1 MFTLTVKELFARK
14 LRLLTTALAVLLGV
28 AFMAGTMVFTDTN
41 TATFDSA
48 LADANHGVDAY
59 VRVPSAIAIG
69 YGEPGP
75 RLDSSLADTVT
86 AVDGVAEVALRVNG
100 YAQVVG
106 RDGKPVGDLAKNPA
120 FGTNWVT
127 IGELNP
133 YHLARGT
140 APANDGGIVIDKA
153 TADKAGYQPGD
164 SATVLT
170 KGVPREFTISG
181 IARFGSADSP
191 AGATAVL
198 FTDHVAQ
205 ELLATPG
212 EADAVAVTGDLGV
225 SQADLATAVQAAVGS
240 DVEVITGDQLI
251 AEEQTSLRSVFAGF
265 NTMMVIFALV
275 AVFVGAFIIN
285 NTFSI
290 TVAQRTREMAMLR
303 AIGASG
309 RQVKRAVLTE
319 AATIGALA
327 SAAGLVAGIG
337 VASGLKALMGLFGI
351 DIPDGPTVITPK
363 AMISSFLV
371 GLGVT
376 VLSAWLPAR
385 RAARIAPLAALRE
398 VNIDRSATSRRRA
411 VIGVLSAVAGG
422 ILVAAGLAAKNLSRI
437 GVGALATLIGVAVL
451 GPVLAGPVARLFGVP
466 LRLRGVGGELA
477 TRNAVRNPKRTARTA
492 AALMIGV
499 ALVGFITIF
508 AASTKSS
515 IAGSL
520 AADYSGTHI
529 VQTGGDGTPGAGL
542 SPKVAEQL
550 RTTPGV
556 EAVAEARMSPAI
568 IDGVPGE
575 TLYAFDATSIGQLF
589 NLGDVQGDLTAL
601 GADGIAISTDKATE
615 KGWTIGS
622 QVTVTLPSGPTTLMV
637 KSIYSGATDWLS
649 SQFVDLAAFRAT
661 VGDGLDTKVYVSGQE
676 QAIKDVVA
684 PYSAAE
690 VLDKQAFLHSVNGQV
705 DTILGL
711 FYAMLA
717 LAVIIALLGIAN
729 TMALSIF
736 ERTRELG
743 LLRAVG
749 MGRRQVRSVVRW
761 ESIIIA
767 VFGTGLGLTIGAF
780 LGWVIVRAMAEQGI
794 DTLTIPVG
802 TLAIVTVIAG
812 FAGALAAV
820 IPARRAANLDIL
832 RALVTE

>member
-14 LRLLTTALAVLLGV
+14 LRLLTTAFAVLLGV

-41 TATFDSA
+41 KATFDSA

-69 YGEPGP
+69 YGESGP
-75 RLDSSLADTVT
+75 RLDASLADKVT
-86 AVDGVAEVALRVNG
+86 TIDGVDEVALRING

-120 FGTNWVT
+120 FATNWVT
-127 IGELNP
+127 IDELNP
-133 YHLARGT
+133 YHLASGT
-140 APANDGGIVIDKA
+140 APANDGEIVIDKA
-153 TADKAGYQPGD
+153 SADKAGYQPGD
-164 SATVLT
+164 TATVLT
-170 KGVPREFTISG
+170 KGAPRQFTISG

-212 EADAVAVTGDLGV
+212 EADAVVVTGDPGV
-225 SQADLATAVQAAVGS
+225 SQADLAAAVQAAVGN

-251 AEEQTSLRSVFAGF
+251 DEEQTSLRSVFAGF

-303 AIGASG
+303 ALGASG
-309 RQVKRAVLTE
+309 RQVKRAVLAE

-337 VASGLKALMGLFGI
+337 IASGLKALMGLFGV
-351 DIPDGPTVITPK
+351 DIPDGPTVITSK

-398 VNIDRSATSRRRA
+398 VNVDRSATSRRRA
-411 VIGVLSAVAGG
+411 VLGVLTVVAGG
-422 ILVAAGLAAKNLSRI
+422 VLVAAGLAAENLSLV
-437 GVGALATLIGVAVL
+437 GVGALAAFMGVAVL
-451 GPVLAGPVARLFGVP
+451 GPVLARPAARLFGIP
-466 LRLRGVGGELA
+466 LRLRGVSGEVA
-477 TRNAVRNPKRTARTA
+477 TRNAGRNPKRTARTA

-520 AADYSGTHI
+520 ARDYTGTHI
-529 VQTGGDGTPGAGL
+529 VQTGGENTPGAGL

-550 RTTPGV
+550 RMTPGV
-556 EAVAEARMSPAI
+556 DAVAEARKSPAI
-568 IDGVPGE
+568 IDGVADE
-575 TLYAFDATSIGQLF
+575 TLYAFDAASIGRLF

-601 GADGIAISTDKATE
+601 GADGIAISADKATE

-622 QVTVTLPSGPTTLMV
+622 QVTVTLSSGPTTLTV

-661 VGDGLDTKVYVSGQE
+661 VGDGLDTQVYVSGQE

-690 VLDKQAFLHSVNGQV
+690 VLDKEAFLRSVSGQI
-705 DTILGL
+705 DAILGL

-780 LGWVIVRAMAEQGI
+780 LGWVVVRAMAEQGI
-794 DTLTIPVG
+794 DTLTVPV
-802 TLAIVTVIAG
+802 TSLAIITVIAG
-812 FAGALAAV
+812 LAGAVAAV